1 VQFTRKLTAKA
12 VEKTK
17 PGRHADGDGLYLI
30 VEPSGAK
37 RWLLY
42 VYVKG
47 QRRRREMGLGTW
59 PKITLQQ
66 ARDEARLHR
75 IDAQHGI
82 DPIEARKRAAA
93 SAVAEQTTFSG
104 YADGFIASKRAGWK
118 NEKHKAQWTMTLG
131 ATYCGS
137 IRDKSIN
144 AISLDDVRAL
154 LAPIWTS
161 KPETARRIRQRIEAV
176 FDAAIA
182 AGLYTGNNPA
192 NRRHVQHLLPRQ
204 RKLSRHRPSVPYKA
218 MPAFMSSLQTI
229 DGVGAMALRLA
240 ILTAARTNEI
250 VSARWSDIDLSTA
263 TWTIPAER
271 MKGARLHRVPLS
283 PSALAVVVAV
293 KSMANGGEFI
303 FSLDGEKPIST
314 AAMAAVLK
322 RLAAKGQLPSDV
334 DGRPA
339 VVHGFRSSFRDW
351 AAESEY
357 PDPAAEAA
365 LAHAEK
371 NGTVAAYKRTDY
383 FEQRRTM
390 MIEWASF
397 LGDASAPSRKHVPS
411 KSTSAHSAEK
421 RLALSD
427 AVH

>member
-1 VQFTRKLTAKA
+1 MGMDSTSLSSPVARA
-12 VEKTK
+12 
-17 PGRHADGDGLYLI
+17 
-30 VEPSGAK
+30 

-42 VYVKG
+42 LYVKG
-47 QRRRREMGLGTW
+47 QDRRREMGLGSW
-59 PKITLQQ
+59 PKIGLQ
-66 ARDEARLHR
+66 EAREAAHLHR
-75 IDAQHGI
+75 AEAHAGI
-82 DPIEARKRAAA
+82 DPIQARKRAVAT
-93 SAVAEQTTFSG
+93 AVAATTTFGG
-104 YADGFIASKRAGWK
+104 YADDFIAGKRDGWK

-131 ATYCGS
+131 SAYCGS
-137 IRDKSIN
+137 IRGKALN
-144 AISLDDVRAL
+144 AVALEDVRAL

-218 MPAFMSSLQTI
+218 MPGFMSSLQGI
-229 DGVGAMALRLA
+229 DGVGVMALRFA

-250 VSARWSDIDLSTA
+250 VSARWSDIDFGTA

-283 PSALAVVVAV
+283 PSAMAVVMAV
-293 KSMANGGEFI
+293 KSMASGGEVV
-303 FSLDGEKPIST
+303 FSLDGEKPISI

-322 RLAAKGQLPSDV
+322 RLAAKGELPSDA

-339 VVHGFRSSFRDW
+339 VVHGFRSSFRVW
-351 AAESEY
+351 AAEFEY
-357 PDPAAEAA
+357 ADPVAEAA

-371 NGTVAAYKRTDY
+371 DGTVAAYKRTDY
-383 FEQRRTM
+383 LEQRRAM
-390 MIEWASF
+390 MNDWANF
-397 LGDASAPSRKHVPS
+397 LAAVPARKLARS
-411 KSTSAHSAEK
+411 KSARSVSATNG
-421 RLALSD
+421 LARSG
-427 AVH
+427 AVY